1 MSIFLEHRLRNVL
14 EEKGAISEAH
24 QVGFRQ
30 HRSTIDQLVKLSQAV
45 KDGLFWK
52 QSTLT
57 VLINLKAVYDKV
69 WKQLVSILYYT
80 LALKSQT
87 TANVKTR

>member
-1 MSIFLEHRLRNVL
+1 MSIFLEHRLRNVI

-57 VLINLKAVYDKV
+57 VLINLKAVYGKV
-69 WKQLVSILYYT
+69 WKQLV
-80 LALKSQT
+80 
-87 TANVKTR
+87 